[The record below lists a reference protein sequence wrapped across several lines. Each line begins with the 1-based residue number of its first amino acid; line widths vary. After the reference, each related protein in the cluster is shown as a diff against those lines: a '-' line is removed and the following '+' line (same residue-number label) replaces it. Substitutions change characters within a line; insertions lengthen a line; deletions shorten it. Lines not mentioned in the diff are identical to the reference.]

1 MNNKVLVT
9 GGAGFIGSIFVPKL
23 IENGYKVTVIDNFM
37 YRQNSLLDVCYHP
50 NLDIIV
56 GDVRDEDFF
65 KTQVE
70 MHDIIVPLAAIV
82 GAPAC
87 DKDKDLS
94 LAVNQVQIENIAKW
108 VSKSQMVL
116 YPVTNSG
123 YGIGQDGIYCTEE
136 TPLNPISHYGKT
148 KVAGEKALLDN
159 GNAVTFRLATVFGTA
174 PRMRMDLLVND
185 FVYRAYSDRFIV
197 LFESHF
203 KRNYI
208 HIRDIASVFFH
219 AIENYNAL
227 KGQPYNV
234 GLSDANLS
242 KMELCKKIKTH
253 LPNFHIFES
262 DIAEDP
268 DKRDYIVSNEKIE
281 ATGWKPQ
288 YSIDDGIK
296 ELIKAYSFLRVNPYN
311 NL

>member
-1 MNNKVLVT
+1 MKQKVLVT
-9 GGAGFIGSIFVPKL
+9 GGAGYIGSVFVPQLLAKD
-23 IENGYKVTVIDNFM
+23 YQVTVLDNFM
-37 YRQNSLLDVCYHP
+37 YKQDSLMDICYHP
-50 NLDIIV
+50 DLDMIV
-56 GDVRDEDFF
+56 GDVRDAEIF
-65 KTQVE
+65 KKE
-70 MHDIIVPLAAIV
+70 IEKHDIIIPLAAIV

-87 DKDKDLS
+87 DRDKT
-94 LAVNQVQIENIAKW
+94 LATAINQTQIENIAKW
-108 VSKSQMVL
+108 VSKDQMVL

-123 YGIGQDGIYCTEE
+123 YGIGQDGIFCTEE
-136 TPLNPISHYGKT
+136 TPLNPISHYGLT
-148 KVAGEKALLDN
+148 KVAGERALLDK

-185 FVYRAYSDRFIV
+185 FVYRAFSDRFIV

-219 AIENYNAL
+219 AIENFNAL
-227 KGQPYNV
+227 KKEPYNV

-262 DIAEDP
+262 EIAEDL

-281 ATGWKPQ
+281 ATGWKPKF
-288 YSIDDGIK
+288 SIDDGIK
-296 ELIKAYSFLRVNPYN
+296 ELIKAYSFLKLNPYN